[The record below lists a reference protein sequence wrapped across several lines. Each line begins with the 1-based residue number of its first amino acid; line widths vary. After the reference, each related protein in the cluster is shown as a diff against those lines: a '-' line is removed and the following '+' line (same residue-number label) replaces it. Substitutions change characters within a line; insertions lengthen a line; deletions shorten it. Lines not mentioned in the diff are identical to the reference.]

1 MSTFCV
7 DYFPESDEAKVGGNA
22 LNVAVSCAKLNK
34 SGGVGGSAAE
44 QSACRQQTG
53 EAEVFVMGNI
63 GSDSFGTAIRE
74 KAAHHGINHEH
85 LYTIEGETASNKVY
99 LTADGDRYFKD
110 DSWTNGV
117 LRDFVISANDST
129 LINTVD
135 AVATTINDS
144 LIMQIANASP
154 RLLSVDFMD
163 GTPCEDWREYFP
175 SIDLFFVSAKSAD
188 LPLYKTWSREFPHIV
203 FVATLGA
210 DGSVAFKGGEEFRC
224 GAVEVEKVVDTTGCG
239 DSYQGAF
246 IVKYLTSGDISSAM
260 RAGAES
266 AAVTLGFV
274 GAV

>member
-1 MSTFCV
+1 MKILTMSTFCV
-7 DYFPESDEAKVGGNA
+7 DYFPESGEAKVGGNA
-22 LNVAVSCAKLNK
+22 LNVAVSCA
-34 SGGVGGSAAE
+34 G
-44 QSACRQQTG
+44 TG
-53 EAEVFVMGNI
+53 RAEVFVMGNI

-74 KAAHHGINHEH
+74 KADDYGINHEH
-85 LYTIEGETASNKVY
+85 LYTINGETASNKVY

-117 LRDFVISANDST
+117 LRDFAISANDSA

-135 AVATTINDS
+135 AVATTINDR
-144 LIMQIANASP
+144 LIMQIANANP

-163 GTPCEDWREYFP
+163 GNPCEDWCEYFP
-175 SIDLFFVSAKSAD
+175 SIDLFFVSAKSTD
-188 LPLYKTWSREFPHIV
+188 LPLYKKWSREFPHIV

-210 DGSVAFKGGEEFRC
+210 DGSVAFKDGNEFRC
-224 GAVEVEKVVDTTGCG
+224 SAVEVEKVVDTTGCG

-246 IVKYLTSGDISSAM
+246 IVEYLTSGDIQSAM